1 MSRFSDHNFAG
12 QKVLVRV
19 DFNVP
24 LNDKFEITDDNR
36 MQAAIPHIVTIFMAL
51 LVGMVAYMMITV
63 ILESVT
69 SIKVR

>member
-1 MSRFSDHNFAG
+1 MTDMITVG
-12 QKVLVRV
+12 EQTGDL
-19 DFNVP
+19 P
-24 LNDKFEITDDNR
+24 LALRRTADRYDAELTKRIVR
-36 MQAAIPHIVTIFMAL
+36 MQAMVPNIVTVIMAL